1 MRFSTWLVRFAPP
14 AVLVLVSAVC
24 DGWTWDEA
32 VPVTPV

>member
-24 DGWTWDEA
+24 AGWKWDGF
-32 VPVTPV
+32 PH